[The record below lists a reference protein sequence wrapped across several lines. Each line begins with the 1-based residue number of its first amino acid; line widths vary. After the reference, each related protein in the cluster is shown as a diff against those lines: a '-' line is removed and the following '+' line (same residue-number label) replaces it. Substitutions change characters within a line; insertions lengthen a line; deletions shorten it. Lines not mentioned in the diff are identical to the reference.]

1 MSNIPVFKMSLNGR
15 CLAEGFAERFKHLH
29 RHKFELEQDVFRP
42 NGTVREYVKVSVQGQ
57 DFWADYVTGSLFD
70 PKSGR
75 CLSSN
80 ARIKV

>member
-15 CLAEGFAERFKHLH
+15 CLAEGFAERFKTQP
-29 RHKFELEQDVFRP
+29 RHKFVLEHDVFHPDKAPRDFIK
-42 NGTVREYVKVSVQGQ
+42 VRVK
-57 DFWADYVTGSLFD
+57 DMDLWADYVTGSLFD

-75 CLSSN
+75 RLSSN